1 MEDSEIT
8 IFVIDPD
15 DKQFIM
21 NVSKSIDYFDLKK
34 LKLDKPFMKYRPFHI
49 IYRDI
54 KYGDESGGKFDF
66 EEGDRIYISPD
77 RANERGVFANFH
89 PNYNLSEDDLST
101 SKLTGILRLIL
112 IKYIATF
119 IKDVNLI
126 KSVEIREIINEL
138 KIGIQMKKN
147 PEKDI
152 QSNLEENSG
161 NNIISYS
168 EYVCSII
175 KEEKDIYNLLT
186 LVSPKDKNEIIKY
199 WSILSKYEE
208 FNALFQKELIETL
221 KKSYFDYS
229 LIALSIYQQTKRK
242 EYLKEMEAC
251 PNKVVK
257 YLFHG
262 TQIDPVTKIITG
274 GFLYTKKAFYG
285 MGVYF
290 SDMLDYVGF
299 YCGGTDFK
307 TRRTYFGK
315 VLPIDTVFSC
325 VSAEVYYSKD
335 KKIDIFDFSLKVPT
349 LKEPPT
355 YEEIQT
361 TYKKQKVE
369 KFGVHL
375 AKVEPK
381 HGQVRNKEDII
392 KEYQKGKFL
401 GNEYVI
407 TEFCQIL
414 PLYGLTFK
422 RNEFFVLWR
431 DPHFKGENYYSKFLK
446 ERQLF
451 INKYAKMNVYF
462 ESSTEKALE
471 IIKRK
476 KYNKIILISS
486 IGLDLS
492 GKKFVEVARKILGF
506 DIVVLFFSANQNHFS
521 WLKDFKNALYT
532 SHADFYKEYI
542 LNYNEKGIRNLK
554 NKIESYYKN
563 LKLKLDDKFLEYPKF
578 INQEEYDKIIFNEPT
593 PYFKNVVIK
602 NSQNILCMEED
613 GNISLKSAFQ
623 LNVNSYIWQVT
634 ILDDELTLFSN
645 DRYLGVN
652 IDEAKV
658 TSEEFMKRF
667 KFKKYNNSQYL
678 IYYNDL
684 DHVLTANWDKVI
696 ISRQKSDN
704 EGQLFKLIE
713 DTNFS

>member
-1 MEDSEIT
+1 MP
-8 IFVIDPD
+8 V
-15 DKQFIM
+15 
-21 NVSKSIDYFDLKK
+21 
-34 LKLDKPFMKYRPFHI
+34 
-49 IYRDI
+49 
-54 KYGDESGGKFDF
+54 F

-77 RANERGVFANFH
+77 RANERGVFTNFH
-89 PNYNLSEDDLST
+89 QNYNLNEDDMST
-101 SKLTGILRLIL
+101 SELTGILRLIL

-119 IKDVNLI
+119 IKDVILI

-138 KIGIQMKKN
+138 KIGIQMKEN

-152 QSNLEENSG
+152 QSNLKENSG

-285 MGVYF
+285 MGIYF

-307 TRRTYFGK
+307 TRRIYFGK

-361 TYKKQKVE
+361 TYKNQKVE

-381 HGQVRNKEDII
+381 HGQVRNRDDII

-422 RNEFFVLWR
+422 RNEYLFYGEILIL
-431 DPHFKGENYYSKFLK
+431 KG
-446 ERQLF
+446 
-451 INKYAKMNVYF
+451 
-462 ESSTEKALE
+462 
-471 IIKRK
+471 
-476 KYNKIILISS
+476 KIIIPS
-486 IGLDLS
+486 
-492 GKKFVEVARKILGF
+492 F
-506 DIVVLFFSANQNHFS
+506 
-521 WLKDFKNALYT
+521 
-532 SHADFYKEYI
+532 
-542 LNYNEKGIRNLK
+542 
-554 NKIESYYKN
+554 
-563 LKLKLDDKFLEYPKF
+563 
-578 INQEEYDKIIFNEPT
+578 
-593 PYFKNVVIK
+593 
-602 NSQNILCMEED
+602 
-613 GNISLKSAFQ
+613 
-623 LNVNSYIWQVT
+623 
-634 ILDDELTLFSN
+634 
-645 DRYLGVN
+645 
-652 IDEAKV
+652 
-658 TSEEFMKRF
+658 
-667 KFKKYNNSQYL
+667 
-678 IYYNDL
+678 
-684 DHVLTANWDKVI
+684 
-696 ISRQKSDN
+696 
-704 EGQLFKLIE
+704 
-713 DTNFS
+713 